1 MIMGLLYVV
10 LCECRLSIF
19 PGVMLRGYSIVG
31 CPYSRTVT
39 IYRRLL
45 ICRDGHL
52 DQSEA
57 YDIS

>member
-1 MIMGLLYVV
+1 MHDILQEDTTTLLHDAKGLLDNWGRILVQ
-10 LCECRLSIF
+10 
-19 PGVMLRGYSIVG
+19 
-31 CPYSRTVT
+31 VT